1 MTLKFDSWWA
11 AATAYATFTTPTSP
25 VSPLS
30 AHFLHAVKLINPK
43 NNKSAT
49 ILALLDTGAEYS
61 LVHHKFIQNLGLDLT
76 KGQSISYVSSDSKGT
91 AYRHNLQVQI
101 GTLKP
106 ITMPITIYT
115 GTVEQPPNMLGWGGL
130 LKGLKFEISGKKL
143 TYIELAQAAL
153 GSAQAYFRS
162 RF

>member
-1 MTLKFDSWWA
+1 MTLKFDSW
-11 AATAYATFTTPTSP
+11 ATFTTPTSS
-25 VSPLS
+25 VSPES
-30 AHFLHAVKLINPK
+30 AHFLHAVKIINPN

-61 LVHHKFIQNLGLDLT
+61 IIHHKFIQSIGIDLT
-76 KGQSISYVSSDSKGT
+76 KGRQFSYVSSDSKGT
-91 AYRHNLQVQI
+91 AYQHNLQVQI

-115 GTVEQPPNMLGWGGL
+115 GAVEQPPNMLGWKGL
-130 LKGLKFEISGKKL
+130 LQGLKLEISGKKL